1 MRATVY
7 RKLIGTALVLY
18 SFASVA
24 APTGAV
30 SPYDPEAL
38 PKARA
43 SAATDAHWPA
53 WRKAMKP
60 WQWASIQGTDLAAAV
75 PDPVVP
81 GSLRAR
87 INAWNGL
94 AADAA
99 NGRLYSADN
108 GGHADYAGNEVY
120 AIDLMSDHPKWKIL
134 RQPTAPADILKS
146 DYTRKIYNDYYRDG
160 RPASTHTYYALQFLP
175 SRHAI
180 FLFGRGSMWGTGNEA
195 SWKTDAFSIAQ
206 NDWQPAGSWPSVD
219 DSRRNVVAASICRN
233 PDTDDVYVAAPTG
246 IVRFDPRSGKF
257 DSIARWLDNATAVS
271 TRPCAVDTRRDRIVY
286 FGDAYHRPVGGL
298 ILDIRHGLLSR
309 MQFEGPAAEEVA
321 KGKSNFAWYDSES
334 DRFLLK
340 TSEAGKVFSINAETF
355 VATAVDTANAD
366 QVPDAMN
373 GVQNRW
379 QRLPVLGGYA
389 YYPRSGSGVWFLA
402 TR

>member
-1 MRATVY
+1 MRASVH
-7 RKLIGTALVLY
+7 RRLIGTALALLAC
-18 SFASVA
+18 ASAA
-24 APTGAV
+24 APSGVV
-30 SPYDPEAL
+30 SPYDPTAL
-38 PKARA
+38 PKVRGGAPADAR
-43 SAATDAHWPA
+43 WPV

-60 WQWASIQGTDLAAAV
+60 WQWAHIEGTDLASAV
-75 PDPVVP
+75 PDPAVP

-87 INAWNGL
+87 INAWNGI
-94 AADAA
+94 AADA
-99 NGRLYSADN
+99 GTGQLYSADN

-120 AIDLMSDHPKWKIL
+120 AIDLMSERPRWKVL
-134 RQPTAPADILKS
+134 RAPTPPADILKS

-195 SWKTDAFSIAQ
+195 SWKTDAFSLAQ
-206 NDWQPAGSWPSVD
+206 NDWQPAGTWPDVD
-219 DSRRNVVAASICRN
+219 ESRRNVPAASICKN
-233 PDTDDVYVAAPTG
+233 PDTDDVYVAAPAG
-246 IVRFDPRSGKF
+246 IVRFDPKSGKF
-257 DSIARWLDNATAVS
+257 DAISRWLDNATAVS

-286 FGDAYHRPVGGL
+286 FGDAYHRPDGGL
-298 ILDIRHGLLSR
+298 TCDIKRGLLSR
-309 MQFEGPAAEEVA
+309 IRFEGPSAEEVA
-321 KGKSNFAWYDSES
+321 KGKSNYAWYDADS

-340 TSEAGKVFSINAETF
+340 TGDAGKVFAIDAETF
-355 VATAVDTANAD
+355 VATPLDTAGGD
-366 QVPDAMN
+366 RVPDAMN

-389 YYPRSGSGVWFLA
+389 YYPRAGSGIWFLA